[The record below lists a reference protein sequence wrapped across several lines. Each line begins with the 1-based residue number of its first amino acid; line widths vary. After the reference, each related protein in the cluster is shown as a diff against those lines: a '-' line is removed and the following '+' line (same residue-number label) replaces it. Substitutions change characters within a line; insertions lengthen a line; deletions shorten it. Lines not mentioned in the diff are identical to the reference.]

1 MDSQPTPPTRSHALS
16 AIAVATVIIV
26 GGLVVMRQELLTA
39 IAQNATQEQASSKK
53 LADKL
58 AMLDSRLT
66 AVEAAP
72 KPDGTVNEA
81 IKTDLSM
88 AQEAIS
94 QLQTK
99 LAAVE
104 EKQAAPAVVVAP
116 VVVPPAKPV
125 ETTPAAA
132 SHETEALTAAVM
144 SGSSY
149 QAALDIWEK
158 AHPKTGG
165 KLTALRQN
173 GLVGVPTESMLREQF
188 RDILGKLNS
197 TAAGQEPES
206 LQHINTRL
214 SGLISIKKTAEKPK
228 EYDTLS
234 SVDSSATLETL
245 MAKVDA
251 LPEATRAPF
260 AAWRETVRTRA
271 DVLAELANLTAAR
284 DVKP

>member
-1 MDSQPTPPTRSHALS
+1 METHTDTPRSHTLG
-16 AIAVATVIIV
+16 AIAVTTVIIV
-26 GGLVVMRQELLTA
+26 GGLVAMRQELLTA
-39 IAQNATQEQASSKK
+39 IAQNAAQEQEASKK
-53 LADKL
+53 LAEKMAL
-58 AMLDSRLT
+58 LDSRLT

-104 EKQAAPAVVVAP
+104 EKQASPVVVAP
-116 VVVPPAKPV
+116 VSPTAKPV
-125 ETTPAAA
+125 DAAPATTTNETT
-132 SHETEALTAAVM
+132 ALATAVM

-173 GLVGVPTESMLREQF
+173 GLAGVATESMLREQF
-188 RDILGKLNS
+188 RDILGKLSNT
-197 TAAGQEPES
+197 TAEEPES
-206 LQHINTRL
+206 LQRVNTRL
-214 SGLISIKKTAEKPK
+214 SGLISIKKATEKPK
-228 EYDTLS
+228 EYDILGN
-234 SVDSSATLETL
+234 VDSSTTLDALT
-245 MAKVDA
+245 AKVDA
-251 LPEATRAPF
+251 LPEDARAPF

-271 DVLAELANLTAAR
+271 DVLAELATLTAG